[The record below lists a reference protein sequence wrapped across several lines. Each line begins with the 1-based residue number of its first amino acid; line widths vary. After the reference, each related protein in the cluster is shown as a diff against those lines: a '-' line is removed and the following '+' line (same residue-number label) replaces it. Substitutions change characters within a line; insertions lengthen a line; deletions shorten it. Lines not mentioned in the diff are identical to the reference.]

1 VLGALAVPAPTAQAH
16 PFGPPPIA
24 EVRGDGTEVVV
35 TWTARDDDVT
45 ALAASLGALPRQQV
59 FDVGEDGGVAQVAG
73 DDLATSLREAPGL
86 RDYVR
91 DRIVV
96 RQDGAA
102 CPRELE
108 PVGDVVA
115 DGVTVTATCPRP
127 ADEVELQISM
137 LHDLHPAYR
146 TVSRV
151 TGGSESLH
159 TAEDPAATLS
169 LRAGGPVG
177 RGMPSAAVL
186 APVVGLA
193 ALLGGVGA
201 AVVMSRPG
209 RRPRA

>member
-1 VLGALAVPAPTAQAH
+1 VLAALAVAAPDAQAH

-24 EVRGDGTEVVV
+24 EVRGDGARVVV

-59 FDVGEDGGVAQVAG
+59 FDVGEDGSVAQVGG
-73 DDLATSLREAPGL
+73 DDLAASLREAPGL

-102 CPRELE
+102 CPRDLE

-151 TGGSESLH
+151 TGGGESLH
-159 TAEDPAATLS
+159 TTEDPSATLS
-169 LRAGGPVG
+169 LGAGEGVETA
-177 RGMPSAAVL
+177 MPSAAVL

-193 ALLGGVGA
+193 AMLGGVGA
-201 AVVMSRPG
+201 AVAVGRSG
-209 RRPRA
+209 RRPTA